1 MVVYGR
7 FRQAQIPLR
16 FPTHLVRHTLL
27 FLNPSYHQHAL
38 IAITDMLQCS
48 GMAFGFPIFFLPLF
62 FPLIMYIRQ
71 KKKKKKK
78 KADLKSA
85 CLPVVSLFCWN
96 LYHFFF

>member
-16 FPTHLVRHTLL
+16 FPTYLVRHTLL

-48 GMAFGFPIFFLPLF
+48 GMAFGFPVS
-62 FPLIMYIRQ
+62 FPLIMYIRVRVLRPD
-71 KKKKKKK
+71 
-78 KADLKSA
+78 AS
-85 CLPVVSLFCWN
+85 
-96 LYHFFF
+96 